1 MKYEIIKIESE
12 SLKDNYLGDPYTREV
27 LIYTP
32 DIIDDNLPLFIEL
45 AGINW
50 SGNVNNRFHQI
61 MKNIID
67 KKGIRA
73 VFANPN
79 FRTRYSLNQYINS
92 PAVGNYED
100 FIIKEL
106 IPILKEKYH
115 TREVVLFGKSSGG
128 FGAYTLAVNHPDV
141 IQAFADHF
149 GDSCFYFMYASDF
162 ILTIKNLYGKRI
174 EDILNLL
181 FTKKDLT
188 DDDIKMLNVFGSSA
202 FYSYNLDSKVGFD
215 LPFDIETGELIED
228 IWKKWLSHD
237 PVRNV
242 EKFKDNL
249 KKLKAIYLDVGKDD
263 EFNLFIG
270 MKSLHKKMSNLEIDH
285 YYEEFKGGHFGNSNR
300 YCKSI
305 PYIYNKLQNF
315 K

>member
-1 MKYEIIKIESE
+1 MKYEIIKIESDA
-12 SLKDNYLGDPYTREV
+12 LKDNYLGDPYNREV
-27 LIYTP
+27 LVYTP
-32 DIIDDNLPLFIEL
+32 DEIGEPMPLFIEL

-61 MKNIID
+61 MKNILD
-67 KKGIRA
+67 KKGIKA
-73 VFANPN
+73 IFANPN
-79 FRTRYSLNQYINS
+79 FRTKYNLNQYINS

-106 IPILKEKYH
+106 IPTLKEKYNADK
-115 TREVVLFGKSSGG
+115 VVLFGKSSGG
-128 FGAYTLAVNHPDV
+128 FGAYTLAVRHPDV

-149 GDSCFYFMYASDF
+149 GDSCFYFMYSQDF
-162 ILTIKNLYGKRI
+162 IFTIKRLHGKSV
-174 EDILNLL
+174 EEMLNEL
-181 FTKKDLT
+181 FSKDSLT
-188 DDDIKMLNVFGSSA
+188 DDDMRIFNVFGSAA
-202 FYSYNLDSKVGFD
+202 FYSYNLNSKTGFD
-215 LPFDIETGELIED
+215 LPFDVETGELIDD
-228 IWKKWLSHD
+228 IWNKWLSYD

-242 EKFKDNL
+242 EKFKDSL
-249 KKLKAIYLDVGKDD
+249 KKLKAIYLDVGNED

-270 MKSLHKKMSNLEIDH
+270 MRSLHKKLSKLGIDH

-305 PYIYNKLQNF
+305 PYIYSKLREE